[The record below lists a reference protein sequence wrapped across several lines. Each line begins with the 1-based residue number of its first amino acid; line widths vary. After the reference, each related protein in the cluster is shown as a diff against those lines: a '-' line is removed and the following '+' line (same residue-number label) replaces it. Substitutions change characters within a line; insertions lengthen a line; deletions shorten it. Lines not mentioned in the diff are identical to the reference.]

1 MGKSA
6 RNQQYSTIR
15 IHHTISRQIRRIRCL
30 YTLALV
36 STGVAVAFIV
46 LYAVKEQQSSRRKEC
61 LQSNCVQVAAGV
73 ISRMNTTTNP
83 CEDFYQYSCGGWL
96 DKTAIPDSKTRYS
109 IFSEVSSR
117 NREIIK
123 LEISKIMS
131 GQKNSSNV
139 WPVDQNVWPVDQNVW
154 PVDQNVWPVD
164 QNVWPVDQNVWPVD
178 QNVWPVDQN
187 VWPVDQNVWPVD
199 QNVWPVDQIGI
210 RISRCEGVLEELL
223 ITCFG
228 HLYCVRWFVQQ
239 NAFLDQWRVVGS
251 PDLLKRSSN
260 VASKS
265 LYVFGP
271 LCPQWRTVENVWP
284 VDQNV
289 WPVDQNVW
297 PVDQNV
303 WPVDQNVWPVDQN
316 VWPVDQNVWP
326 VDQNVWPVD
335 QNVWPVDQ
343 NVWPV
348 DQIGIRI
355 SRCEGVLEELL
366 ITCFGH
372 LYCVRWFVQQNAF
385 LDQWRVVGSP
395 DLLKRSSNVASKSL
409 YVFGPLCPQ
418 WRTVES
424 MSIRNAVDYYSSCL
438 DKKSIE
444 ARGDQPLK
452 DVIKQYNSWPVTDM
466 NFTAGNWNWTDTF
479 IRVHKYLA
487 MAPVFNMY
495 VGSDLKNSSVNV
507 ITLDQSGLGIS
518 REAYLRN
525 TTYHK
530 KVSSAYRTLMR
541 KLVTLLGA
549 NKNGTLLMDKVYEF
563 EKRLANITL
572 PTEQARQYNKNYQKM
587 KLKDFAN
594 KTGIPLDW
602 LKNWLDWAFLETGH
616 RISENEEVVTYSLD
630 YIRDSYK
637 LFKEEDPFVQS
648 SYIMW
653 KVVFSLGSVLLGK
666 YKEAYNDY
674 YSTIYGTTA
683 EDPRWETCIS
693 STTSAFGFALGRLFV
708 DKAFIGSAK
717 TMAEEMI
724 QGIRKSF
731 MENID
736 TLSWMDDATKKA
748 AKEKAVA
755 IIQNIGYP
763 DFVVKDSDLD
773 KYYQGLVVRKGN
785 FFANIVSRRKFNN
798 IRNYVKFG
806 KPVDKSLWAM
816 TPAQVNAYYS
826 PTENK
831 IVFPAGI
838 LQTPFYDHRAPRA
851 LNYGAIGVVVGHEIT
866 HGFDDQGKTFNKD
879 GNSENWW
886 TQKSEQGFKNQA
898 KCLVDQY
905 SKYSMYGKNLNGNQ
919 TLGENIADNGGSKAA
934 FKAYQEWVKANGE
947 EKRLPGI
954 DLSPEQLFFVGF
966 AQVWCSKYRESA
978 AISQIENGVH
988 SISKFRIIGTLHNSD
1003 DFARVFKCPSKSFMN
1018 PSTKCSVW

>member
-131 GQKNSSNV
+131 GQKNSS
-139 WPVDQNVWPVDQNVW
+139 
-154 PVDQNVWPVD
+154 
-164 QNVWPVDQNVWPVD
+164 
-178 QNVWPVDQN
+178 
-187 VWPVDQNVWPVD
+187 
-199 QNVWPVDQIGI
+199 
-210 RISRCEGVLEELL
+210 
-223 ITCFG
+223 
-228 HLYCVRWFVQQ
+228 
-239 NAFLDQWRVVGS
+239 
-251 PDLLKRSSN
+251 
-260 VASKS
+260 
-265 LYVFGP
+265 
-271 LCPQWRTVENVWP
+271 
-284 VDQNV
+284 
-289 WPVDQNVW
+289 
-297 PVDQNV
+297 
-303 WPVDQNVWPVDQN
+303 
-316 VWPVDQNVWP
+316 
-326 VDQNVWPVD
+326 
-335 QNVWPVDQ
+335 
-343 NVWPV
+343 
-348 DQIGIRI
+348 
-355 SRCEGVLEELL
+355 
-366 ITCFGH
+366 
-372 LYCVRWFVQQNAF
+372 
-385 LDQWRVVGSP
+385 
-395 DLLKRSSNVASKSL
+395 
-409 YVFGPLCPQ
+409 
-418 WRTVES
+418 S